1 MLEKLRKLIE
11 NSYSPVYKY
20 YVAAILEC
28 TNGQTFTGV
37 NVETS
42 SPASGI
48 CAERNALYSA
58 IAHGYKKEDFKA
70 IYLMNKTVEP
80 CFPCFICRQALVD
93 LCPEN
98 FKIITYNYDGTKT
111 KEVTIKELCPY
122 PFSSEDLSWKVVLL
136 V

>member
-42 SPASGI
+42 SPASGM

-58 IAHGYKKEDFKA
+58 IAHGY
-70 IYLMNKTVEP
+70 
-80 CFPCFICRQALVD
+80 
-93 LCPEN
+93 
-98 FKIITYNYDGTKT
+98 KIITYNYDGTKT

-122 PFSSEDLSWKVVLL
+122 PFSSEDLS
-136 V
+136 